1 MVLVSVDFFRNSIDR
16 ITRRLA
22 EQKDFVSSVY
32 DDDPCNL
39 DASVGKE
46 LGSAVRSH
54 LIRTGD
60 WIIKSEDSVPADV
73 LAPGSV
79 SVPVE
84 KQNAKRR
91 QWPRAGASRPVAS
104 IGTVQSLV

>member
-1 MVLVSVDFFRNSIDR
+1 MDFFPNSVDR

-39 DASVGKE
+39 DTSVGKE

-60 WIIKSEDSVPADV
+60 WTSKVKTPFLLMFWLPET
-73 LAPGSV
+73 V

-84 KQNAKRR
+84 KQNAKRGK
-91 QWPRAGASRPVAS
+91 WPRAGCFLPVDP
-104 IGTVQSLV
+104 IGTIQSLF